1 MMLGIMAPILSMK
14 GLDNSWDVLEFG
26 SRSEKEEMEEDLS
39 VDDRDLDWFL
49 DLPVPYIPELDPS
62 IKHS

>member
-1 MMLGIMAPILSMK
+1 M
-14 GLDNSWDVLEFG
+14 FG
-26 SRSEKEEMEEDLS
+26 SRSEKEEKEEDLS

-49 DLPVPYIPELDPS
+49 NLPVPYIPELDPS

>member
-26 SRSEKEEMEEDLS
+26 SRSEKEESEEDLS

-62 IKHS
+62 IKHC

>member
-1 MMLGIMAPILSMK
+1 MFGIIAPILSIK
-14 GLDNSWDVLEFG
+14 GLDNSRDVFMFG
-26 SRSEKEEMEEDLS
+26 SRSEKEEGEEDLS

>member
-1 MMLGIMAPILSMK
+1 MLGIMAPILSMK